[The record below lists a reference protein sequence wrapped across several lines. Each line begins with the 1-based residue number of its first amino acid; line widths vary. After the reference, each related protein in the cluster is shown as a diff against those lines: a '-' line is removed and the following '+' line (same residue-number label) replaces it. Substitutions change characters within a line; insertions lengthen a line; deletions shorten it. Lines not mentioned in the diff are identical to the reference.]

1 MNRARHLLQ
10 STLIVI
16 ILFGLDKVIGF
27 VRTIAV
33 SAAFGTTPVYDA
45 FTAANQ
51 LPELFV
57 TLISGGA
64 LAAAFI
70 PVYSQHLT
78 SPRAR
83 EAGRLASSTLTL
95 VVLVLGVISAAG
107 ALFAPWLARTLLVPD
122 FSPEQQQLTAGLMR
136 IILLQTTLFGISGV
150 LSGILNA
157 HQHFVL
163 PALAPVALNLGYFIG
178 LYAFI
183 PAMDGDIHG
192 LALGTVAGGV
202 LHILIQVPALL
213 RYRFRYRPQLGLSL
227 PGVREI
233 IRLMGPRI
241 VTLGAIQF
249 ADLFIIRL
257 TSGLPP
263 GSTSGYFYAYYL
275 QQLPETLFGTAIGIV
290 VFPTLAEL
298 YNSGRIDELKRT
310 AMNAL
315 KIVWTLTIPAG
326 ALLVLLGRPAI
337 ALVMERGQFDAQSTA
352 LVYSVLVFFSVRVVA
367 EATLEIVARLF
378 YAQHNTVTPM
388 AAALVWLVVTVALLY
403 LFVDDLGVGGLALAT
418 TVGFT
423 VQSALL
429 LYLNRRKLGS
439 LDERGLLQTMGR
451 ALVATALLAATV
463 LGVQAVVESSLG
475 GLAAALSS
483 AVGLLDAGAMQSLL
497 FVGFGGLAGLV
508 VYVLANLLLGGRE
521 IPALLR
527 LIRPRV
533 AAAPTVPPAD

>member
-1 MNRARHLLQ
+1 MNRARHLFR

-16 ILFGLDKVIGF
+16 VLFGLDKVIGF
-27 VRTIAV
+27 VRTV
-33 SAAFGTTPVYDA
+33 LVGAAFGTTPVFDA

-51 LPELFV
+51 LPEVFV
-57 TLISGGA
+57 TVISGGA

-78 SPRAR
+78 SPRAKD
-83 EAGRLASSTLTL
+83 AASLASSTLTM
-95 VVLVLGVISAAG
+95 VVLVLGTISAIA
-107 ALFAPWLARTLLVPD
+107 AIFAPWITRVLLVPD
-122 FSPEQQQLTAGLMR
+122 FPLEKQLLTAELMR

-157 HQHFVL
+157 HQHFVM
-163 PALAPVALNLGYFIG
+163 PALAPIALNVGYFVG
-178 LYAFI
+178 LFGFV

-192 LALGTVAGGV
+192 LAWGTVVGGL

-227 PGVREI
+227 PGLREV

-241 VTLGAIQF
+241 VTLGTIQF

-298 YNSGRIDELKRT
+298 YNAGDIERLKRT
-310 AMNAL
+310 AMRAL
-315 KIVWTLTIPAG
+315 KVVWTLTIPAG

-337 ALVMERGQFDAQSTA
+337 ALVLERGQFDAASTQ

-378 YAQHNTVTPM
+378 YAQHNTLTPM
-388 AAALVWLVVTVALLY
+388 YAAIVWLVVTVSLLY
-403 LFVDDLGVGGLALAT
+403 LFVDELGVGGLALAT

-423 VQSALL
+423 VQSTLL
-429 LYLNRRKLGS
+429 FFLNRRALGS
-439 LDERGLLQTMGR
+439 LGERSLLRSLGR
-451 ALVATALLAATV
+451 ALVGTAALTGAILGIQAIVDGYLVESAARLAELVGIVDAAT
-463 LGVQAVVESSLG
+463 
-475 GLAAALSS
+475 
-483 AVGLLDAGAMQSLL
+483 MQSLI
-497 FVGFGGLAGLV
+497 FVTLAGIGGLGAYL
-508 VYVLANLLLGGRE
+508 LMNILLGGRE
-521 IPALLR
+521 IAAAVRLLR
-527 LIRPRV
+527 PRTLGPEV
-533 AAAPTVPPAD
+533 VSP